1 MKILPWHKDYSVN
14 ISIID
19 KQHKN
24 ANAIVNDLFD
34 AAQKKN
40 YKEIKK
46 LMKEFIK
53 ELQEHFDTEE
63 KLMKEYNDLNFFS
76 HKLEHDRVMRKYEKI
91 NDQIQKKKYP
101 NITPEFFESFERWFK
116 NHLLFKDYK
125 LGAFLKKK
133 GVK

>member
-1 MKILPWHKDYSVN
+1 MKILPWHKDYSVHV
-14 ISIID
+14 SIID

-34 AAQKKN
+34 AAQKDN

-46 LMKEFIK
+46 LMKELVK

-63 KLMKEYNDLNFFS
+63 KLMKEYNDLSYFS
-76 HKLEHDRVMRKYEKI
+76 HKLEHDRAMRKYEKI

-101 NITPEFFESFERWFK
+101 KITPEFFESFERWFK
-116 NHLLFKDYK
+116 NHLYFKDYK
-125 LGAFLKKK
+125 MGAFLKKK